1 MPEIYRKRLIPQE
14 CIHLH
19 KDKILFCSENRLVTS
34 WDTIN
39 PKAAFSRGIS
49 LYVMDKGFKISKFY
63 DSDNNF
69 VYWYCDIINTDYNKA
84 SDTYVFTDLL
94 ADVIIEPDGK
104 VRVVDLDEFE
114 PAYREGLITP
124 DVILNALSK
133 LNELLGLIYSGDFS
147 KYSDIVNS
155 YE

>member
-19 KDKILFCSENRLVTS
+19 KDKILFLSEHTMITR

-49 LYVMDKGFKISKFY
+49 LYVMDEGWKISKFY
-63 DSDNNF
+63 DNDNNF
-69 VYWYCDIINTDYNKA
+69 VYWYCDIINTEYDKDT
-84 SDTYVFTDLL
+84 DTYVFTDLL
-94 ADVIIEPDGK
+94 ADVIIEPDGT
-104 VRVVDLDEFE
+104 VRIVDLNEFE
-114 PAYREGLITP
+114 PAFQNGLIRTEEILTALNRLNRLLQIIYFGNFP
-124 DVILNALSK
+124 DYTKQI
-133 LNELLGLIYSGDFS
+133 EE
-147 KYSDIVNS
+147 